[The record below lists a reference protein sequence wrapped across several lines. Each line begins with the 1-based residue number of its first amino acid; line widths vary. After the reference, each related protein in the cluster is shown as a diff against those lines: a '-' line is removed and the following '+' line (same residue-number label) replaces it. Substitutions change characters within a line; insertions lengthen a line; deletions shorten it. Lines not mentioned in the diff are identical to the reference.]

1 MDSTLAE
8 TPEATGDVSAS
19 GAQSE
24 ASARIVDLFTA
35 PITAAGDLLIVSG
48 RVMDVNG
55 TPLEGAAVEFWQ
67 TDSSGVYDHPR
78 DPGTDGRDMG
88 FQFFGTSRTDSEGIY
103 MFRTIAPGRYEPRPP
118 HIHVKVRLNGV
129 ELLTTQFYFVEDG
142 AGGGVGGSAANL
154 LMTLTP
160 ETAADGTTV
169 NVASFDVV
177 VDTGIGA
184 GALRLTDSQ
193 GEGPYYP
200 VVDVSSYDNDLAS
213 VAE

>member
-1 MDSTLAE
+1 
-8 TPEATGDVSAS
+8 
-19 GAQSE
+19 
-24 ASARIVDLFTA
+24 
-35 PITAAGDLLIVSG
+35 
-48 RVMDVNG
+48 MDVNG